1 MDDLEVAR
9 AKLAKAQADLAA
21 IHARAHQEQKIAKVA
36 TVGVVASSCSVVA
49 SSCSGICF
57 LSTGFLS
64 IGLFFLFVVAKGCG
78 YL

>member
-36 TVGVVASSCSVVA
+36 TVGVVASSCS
-49 SSCSGICF
+49 GICF
-57 LSTGFLS
+57 LSSGFLS

>member
-1 MDDLEVAR
+1 MDDVEAIR

-36 TVGVVASSCSVVA
+36 TVGVVASSCS
-49 SSCSGICF
+49 SICF
-57 LSTGFLS
+57 LG